1 MDIEPRPLVAYREY
15 TYCPEAQEVGC
26 QSCDD
31 LEDCH
36 KEAHEENNG
45 DIPGCEICEQ
55 MDEDAQDYEDQKGDM
70 QHQMMKDEQ
79 AEAEIE

>member
-1 MDIEPRPLVAYREY
+1 MDIEARPLVAYRKH
-15 TYCPEAQEVGC
+15 TYCPEDQEVGC
-26 QSCDD
+26 QSCDG

-55 MDEDAQDYEDQKGDM
+55 MGEDQQDYLDGVGDM

-79 AEAEIE
+79 AEENI